1 MNQSVLHGSC
11 HSWVLN
17 VLLTCFP
24 LKSEV
29 MQAHPGGAQNGE
41 LGPRWLTLDTDILA
55 NVISFAFF
63 WSNLDISA
71 QSIIL
76 NGGCSSS
83 LGQVFF
89 WSFFFGVGDVFFI
102 F

>member
-29 MQAHPGGAQNGE
+29 MQAHPGGAQTVNWA
-41 LGPRWLTLDTDILA
+41 P
-55 NVISFAFF
+55 
-63 WSNLDISA
+63 
-71 QSIIL
+71 
-76 NGGCSSS
+76 GG
-83 LGQVFF
+83 
-89 WSFFFGVGDVFFI
+89 
-102 F
+102 